1 MKKFLFIFI
10 IFLFPL
16 VAEGQTTIIIG
27 PNSTLVWD
35 TPGLG
40 PALAQTCTYQI
51 AQGAGA
57 FSNVVGP
64 VTCTSLAGVTSCSV
78 NLVAQTAFTIGSG
91 SITITTTCSGTV
103 SLPSTPFAYVV
114 VVVPVPANI
123 RIK

>member
-1 MKKFLFIFI
+1 MKKLFILLLLLI
-10 IFLFPL
+10 PIN
-16 VAEGQTTIIIG
+16 VYAQTTVIIG
-27 PNSTLVWD
+27 PSSTLVWD

-40 PALAQTCTYQI
+40 PSLAQTCTYQI

-64 VTCTSLAGVTSCSV
+64 VTCVAVTSVTSCSV
-78 NLVAQTAFTIGSG
+78 NLVAQPAFTIGSG
-91 SITITTTCSGTV
+91 SITMTTTCSGST

-114 VVVPVPANI
+114 VIVPIPANV